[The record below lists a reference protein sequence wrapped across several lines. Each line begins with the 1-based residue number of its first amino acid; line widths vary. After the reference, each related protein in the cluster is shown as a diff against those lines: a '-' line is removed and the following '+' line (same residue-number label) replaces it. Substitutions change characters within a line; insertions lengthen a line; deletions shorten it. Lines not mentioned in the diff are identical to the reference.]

1 MPITP
6 EQRQVLLDRLKLAR
20 QAKDKKKADALA
32 QKAEAPKDIKATIKV
47 APKAKK
53 EAPLV
58 LKTPQPEE
66 VVEIPFEEPLPSAP
80 LPMPTAPTAPTA
92 PKPKGKVV
100 ILDENHPDIKREI
113 EQLHAKKAP
122 VPSAPSAP
130 KSKKDAYA
138 KIVFYKEPSRRKMDT
153 LMKSLHEET
162 SSEEDEEDAEQQ
174 YVAPQ
179 RTQRQAV
186 PVGVR
191 HLPQVN
197 DRTEFMRQL
206 ARSYY
211 N

>member
-20 QAKDKKKADALA
+20 EAKDKKKADALA
-32 QKAEAPKDIKATIKV
+32 HKAQAP
-47 APKAKK
+47 PKAKAQPNAQK
-53 EAPLV
+53 APSPAPAPAPAPAPV
-58 LKTPQPEE
+58 E
-66 VVEIPFEEPLPSAP
+66 VEEIPFDLPLPSAP
-80 LPMPTAPTAPTA
+80 VPIPA

-113 EQLHAKKAP
+113 AELQAKKAP
-122 VPSAPSAP
+122 PTPRA
-130 KSKKDAYA
+130 KKDAYA
-138 KIVFYKEPSRRKMDT
+138 KIVFYKEPSRKKMDT

-162 SSEEDEEDAEQQ
+162 SSSEDEDEPQHYAPQ
-174 YVAPQ
+174 PQ

-186 PVGVR
+186 PAGAR
-191 HLPQVN
+191 HLPAVN

-206 ARSYY
+206 AKSYY

>member
-20 QAKDKKKADALA
+20 EAKEKKKTEALA
-32 QKAEAPKDIKATIKV
+32 QKAPKDIKETIKV
-47 APKAKK
+47 TPTTKK
-53 EAPLV
+53 EAPIK
-58 LKTPQPEE
+58 LKVPEE
-66 VVEIPFEEPLPSAP
+66 VVEIPFEEPLPP
-80 LPMPTAPTAPTA
+80 PVTEYVPTATA
-92 PKPKGKVV
+92 PKPKGAKAQVV

-113 EQLHAKKAP
+113 EELNAKKQKAM
-122 VPSAPSAP
+122 P
-130 KSKKDAYA
+130 KAKKDAYA

-162 SSEEDEEDAEQQ
+162 SSDEEDEEE
-174 YVAPQ
+174 YVAPPPQ

-186 PVGVR
+186 PHGAR
-191 HLPQVN
+191 HLPQVNN

>member
-20 QAKDKKKADALA
+20 EAKEKKKADALA
-32 QKAEAPKDIKATIKV
+32 QKVQAPKDIKATIKV
-47 APKAKK
+47 TPTAKK
-53 EAPLV
+53 EAPIK
-58 LKTPQPEE
+58 LKVPEQYE
-66 VVEIPFEEPLPSAP
+66 EIPFEEPLPP
-80 LPMPTAPTAPTA
+80 PVTEYLPTAPTAPTA
-92 PKPKGKVV
+92 TAPKPKGAKGQVV

-113 EQLHAKKAP
+113 EELNAKKQKV
-122 VPSAPSAP
+122 VPKA
-130 KSKKDAYA
+130 KKDAYA

-162 SSEEDEEDAEQQ
+162 SSEEEDEEE
-174 YVAPQ
+174 YVAPPPQ

-186 PVGVR
+186 PHGAR
-191 HLPQVN
+191 HLPQVNN